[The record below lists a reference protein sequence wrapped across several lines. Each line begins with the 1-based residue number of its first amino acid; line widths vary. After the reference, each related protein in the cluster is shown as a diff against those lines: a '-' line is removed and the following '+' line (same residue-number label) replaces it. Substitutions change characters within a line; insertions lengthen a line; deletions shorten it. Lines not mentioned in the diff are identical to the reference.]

1 MLRSSRTLHF
11 SVTTSDLGRSQAFY
25 SAAFGYE
32 PTLAPVELG
41 DAFARM
47 TGQPSASA
55 RLVQL
60 SRSASSETLELIET
74 PDVTHGAVP
83 SCHLAFAVDDLDTAL
98 AAARAEGAE
107 ILGEVVAFS
116 EGRSAYCREPG
127 GTVFELEELY
137 A

>member
-1 MLRSSRTLHF
+1 MLRSARTLHF
-11 SVTTSDLGRSQAFY
+11 SVTTSDLGRSLAFY

-32 PTLAPVELG
+32 PTLAPVDLG

-47 TGQPSASA
+47 TGQPSARA
-55 RLVQL
+55 RLAQL
-60 SRSASSETLELIET
+60 SRPSSAETLELIET
-74 PDVTHGAVP
+74 PDVAHGAVT
-83 SCHLAFAVDDLDTAL
+83 SCHLAFAVDNLDTAL
-98 AAARAEGAE
+98 AAARAQGAE
-107 ILGEVVAFS
+107 VLGEVVAFA